1 MITTPICVYCC
12 CYCYCCCSSYSTQEK
27 KSNLGE
33 ALFCIRKLIKALLA
47 VHQRRIY
54 YLIFRHYWRFGSET
68 ALISDMD
75 NDEHQSPKNKKGW
88 YPGKYVKA
96 MRRSSAT
103 SGKGSSHHGDE
114 TTVASQASLDIADP
128 YVEGESP
135 SNSFSGSNPMNE
147 GDQGDVGVNE
157 GKEPRK
163 VTIVKTRKL
172 GKVILTI
179 HEVRYLAVQSPKLL
193 VELDGILPTN
203 IIYSDSV
210 IPYTKEY
217 DFTDISSDL
226 KIEFR
231 GVHMTTAK
239 AVSAYVLLPLSQCLS
254 VTGKP
259 VKLAKK
265 WYELYPFY
273 DRTKLGEPPK
283 VTKFRNAYPEIPGSG
298 LQKFNFPLGFVS
310 LEMEIQL
317 ADDIKNGFS
326 LYFYPSLPMNNT
338 RYDEEADVNE
348 SNLVLTSARMN
359 RDIERVKNV
368 LFRPIACIAP
378 FLSFP
383 EVFPLILVSF
393 SSFLTNYSSNI
404 LLFAFLFDVIIL
416 ISCFSS
422 SVTEYPINKCLLR
435 FAFSPFSTVY
445 DIDYHSS
452 YIV

>member
-1 MITTPICVYCC
+1 M
-12 CYCYCCCSSYSTQEK
+12 
-27 KSNLGE
+27 
-33 ALFCIRKLIKALLA
+33 
-47 VHQRRIY
+47 
-54 YLIFRHYWRFGSET
+54 IFRHHWRFGSET

-326 LYFYPSLPMNNT
+326 LYFHPSLPMNNT

-359 RDIERVKNV
+359 RDIERIKNV

-393 SSFLTNYSSNI
+393 PSFLTNYSSNI

-422 SVTEYPINKCLLR
+422 SVMEYPINKCLLR

-445 DIDYHSS
+445 DIDYYSF